1 MNLTDILLFLSIAI
15 PYIASPGP
23 AVFLT
28 INYSLN
34 YGIKNTLKLLLGNT
48 TGLGI
53 LALISAF
60 GVGIL
65 IVSSPLLKTIMQI
78 GGAIFLTYLGFK
90 MIKNSDFKIKINRL
104 TAKTPSFYKEGII
117 LALTNPKPIIFFSS
131 IYPQFVH
138 TFSNK
143 IFLEFFILGI
153 LFMFFSFSILS
164 IYAFFAKKFLNIFIK
179 EPHHIKIFNIF
190 SGIIMIILGLI
201 LIFQQIN

>member
-1 MNLTDILLFLSIAI
+1 MNISDILLFLSIAI

-53 LALISAF
+53 LAFISAI

-65 IVSSPLLKTIMQI
+65 IITSPILKTVMQTA
-78 GGAIFLTYLGFK
+78 GAIFLIYLGLK
-90 MIKNSDFKIKINRL
+90 MIKKSNIKIEFK
-104 TAKTPSFYKEGII
+104 KTNSTSFYKEGIT

-131 IYPQFVH
+131 IYPQFVDIS
-138 TFSNK
+138 SNN
-143 IFLEFFILGI
+143 IFLEFFILGVI
-153 LFMFFSFSILS
+153 FMLLSFSILS
-164 IYAFFAKKFLNIFIK
+164 MYAYFSKKFLNLFIK
-179 EPHHIKIFNIF
+179 EPHHIKLFNIF
-190 SGIIMIILGLI
+190 SGYIMIILGII
-201 LIFQQIN
+201 LIFKQF

>member
-1 MNLTDILLFLSIAI
+1 MNLESIVLFLSIAI

-53 LALISAF
+53 LAFISAI

-65 IVSSPLLKTIMQI
+65 IITSPLLKTIMQI
-78 GGAIFLTYLGFK
+78 GGALFLIYIGYK
-90 MIKNSDFKIKINRL
+90 MIKKSNIKIEFK
-104 TAKTPSFYKEGII
+104 KTNSTSFYKEGIT

-131 IYPQFVH
+131 IYPQFVNI
-138 TFSNK
+138 SSDK
-143 IFLEFFILGI
+143 IFIEFFTLGVI
-153 LFMFFSFSILS
+153 FMLLSFSILS
-164 IYAFFAKKFLNIFIK
+164 MYAYFSKKFLNLFLK
-179 EPHHIKIFNIF
+179 EPHHIKLFNIF

-201 LIFQQIN
+201 LLF